1 MHTESRHHT
10 ASSQHAG
17 PGLNAQ
23 SRHRVLVTRAR
34 IDAMAVE
41 ALDRHG
47 FDCIFSPP
55 YATPEEVAARLAETG
70 ARALMVSQGR
80 MTEQVIAASSELS
93 IIVKH
98 GSGVNNINLRAAE
111 SRGIPVYRS
120 LGANARAVAEHAISL
135 ALALWKSLP
144 RLDSATRSGNWLKGE
159 FIGNDIHGTRIGLV
173 GYGAIGREVVSMA
186 QALGMQVVVFDPLL
200 SATPEGVERAADL
213 EALLQGVDIV
223 SLHCPLT
230 AETRNLIDARRLA
243 LMPRHGV
250 LVNTARGGI
259 VDETALATALHQG
272 VIAGAALDGFAS
284 EPPAADLPL
293 WQAPNLLVT
302 PHAAGLTPGAERAM
316 AMTAAQHIIDHFA
329 PRPIEERF
337 RATSAAL
344 GGLEE

>member
-10 ASSQHAG
+10 E
-17 PGLNAQ
+17 
-23 SRHRVLVTRAR
+23 SRRRVLVTRAR

-41 ALDRHG
+41 VLDRHG

-55 YATPEEVAARLAETG
+55 YATPEEVAGRLIETG
-70 ARALMVSQGR
+70 ASALMVSQGR
-80 MTEQVIAASSELS
+80 MTEQVITASSRLS
-93 IIVKH
+93 VIVKH
-98 GSGVNNINLRAAE
+98 GSGVNNINIRVAE

-120 LGANARAVAEHAISL
+120 LGANARAVAEHAITL

-159 FIGNDIHGTRIGLV
+159 FVGNDIRDTRIGLV
-173 GYGAIGREVVSMA
+173 GSGAIGREVASMA
-186 QALGMQVVVFDPLL
+186 QALGMQVVIFDPLL
-200 SATPEGVERAADL
+200 TEVPEGAQRVDEL
-213 EALLQGVDIV
+213 EELLQSVDIV

-230 AETRNLIDARRLA
+230 SDTRNLIDARRLA
-243 LMPRHGV
+243 SMQRHAV

-259 VDETALATALHQG
+259 VDEPALATALQKG

-284 EPPAADLPL
+284 EPPAIDLPL

-316 AMTAAQHIIDHFA
+316 AITAAQHIIDHFA
-329 PRPIEERF
+329 QRPIEERF

>member
-1 MHTESRHHT
+1 MHTESIQDT
-10 ASSQHAG
+10 E
-17 PGLNAQ
+17 
-23 SRHRVLVTRAR
+23 SRRRVLVTRAR

-41 ALDRHG
+41 VLDRHG

-55 YATPEEVAARLAETG
+55 YATPEEVAARLSETG
-70 ARALMVSQGR
+70 ASALMVSQGR
-80 MTEQVIAASSELS
+80 MTEQVINASPRLS
-93 IIVKH
+93 VIVKH
-98 GSGVNNINLRAAE
+98 GSGVNNINLHAAE

-120 LGANARAVAEHAISL
+120 LGANARAVAEHAITL

-144 RLDSATRSGNWLKGE
+144 RLDAATRGGNWLKGE
-159 FIGNDIHGTRIGLV
+159 FVGNDISDTRIGLV
-173 GYGAIGREVVSMA
+173 GSGAIGREVASMA
-186 QALGMQVVVFDPLL
+186 QALGMQVVIFDPLL
-200 SATPEGVERAADL
+200 TEVPEGVQRVDEL
-213 EALLQGVDIV
+213 EELLQGADIV

-230 AETRNLIDARRLA
+230 TGTRNLIDARRLA
-243 LMPRHGV
+243 LMQRHAV

-259 VDETALATALHQG
+259 VDETALATALHER

-284 EPPAADLPL
+284 EPPATDLPL

-337 RATSAAL
+337 RATSVAL